1 MLAISTWLQ
10 MESASFV
17 HLLEPIKLA
26 TCLGTGTAL
35 RRGKGKNQSSSN
47 RGKSVTELEDV

>member
-35 RRGKGKNQSSSN
+35 RRGKGKNESSSN